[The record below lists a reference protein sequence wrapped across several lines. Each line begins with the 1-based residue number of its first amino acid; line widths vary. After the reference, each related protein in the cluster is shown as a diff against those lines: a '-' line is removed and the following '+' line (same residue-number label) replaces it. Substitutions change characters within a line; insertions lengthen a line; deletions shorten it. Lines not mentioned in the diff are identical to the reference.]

1 MPFVTGES
9 GNPAGRPPGAR
20 NKKTLL
26 IEAMLDAEA
35 EGLTRRVIAKALEGD
50 TGALRLC
57 LDRLQPRGGD
67 RPVPFALPPIENS
80 SDTRKAVGM
89 IRAAIGTGEI
99 TPREAIALLR
109 VVEKCTQVIAAADA
123 AERAAMRAQPPG
135 WLQALQQEF
144 EQRLAQEGKAEGA
157 EIDRAVAEQVDASAA
172 SPPTGVAPTPQATIA
187 QPVAPARD
195 AIAGKNNGRGN
206 NKNTMMAGPP
216 FAVQRQ
222 QPWTAPAGALQGG
235 PPWDRDRPVFAAPP
249 GLRRQLA
256 GLMAASR

>member
-1 MPFVTGES
+1 MPFVAGES

-50 TGALRLC
+50 TSALRLC

-67 RPVPFALPPIENS
+67 RPNPFPLPPIESS
-80 SDTRKAVGM
+80 SDTRNAVGM
-89 IRAAIGTGEI
+89 IRAAIGTGEL

-109 VVEKCTQVIAAADA
+109 VVEKCTQVIAAAEA

-135 WLQALQQEF
+135 WLQALQQEL
-144 EQRLAQEGKAEGA
+144 EQSHAQDGEAEGA
-157 EIDRAVAEQVDASAA
+157 EIDRAVAEQVEASAA
-172 SPPTGVAPTPQATIA
+172 SPPSDVAAMAQAPIA
-187 QPVAPARD
+187 QPVAQARD

-206 NKNTMMAGPP
+206 NKNTMTASPP
-216 FAVQRQ
+216 FAVLRP
-222 QPWTAPAGALQGG
+222 QPGTAPAGALQGG
-235 PPWDRDRPVFAAPP
+235 PPWDTDRPVFAAPP
-249 GLRRQLA
+249 ALRRQLA

>member
-57 LDRLQPRGGD
+57 LDRLRPRGGD
-67 RPVPFALPPIENS
+67 RPIPFPLPPIESS

-89 IRAAIGTGEI
+89 IRAAIGTGELA
-99 TPREAIALLR
+99 PREAIALLR
-109 VVEKCTQVIAAADA
+109 VVEKCTQVIAAAEA

-135 WLQALQQEF
+135 WLQALQQEL
-144 EQRLAQEGKAEGA
+144 EQHLAPDGEAEGA
-157 EIDRAVAEQVDASAA
+157 EIDPAVAEPVDASAA
-172 SPPTGVAPTPQATIA
+172 PPPTGVATTPQATIA
-187 QPVAPARD
+187 QPVPPARD
-195 AIAGKNNGRGN
+195 AVAGKNNGRGN
-206 NKNTMMAGPP
+206 NENTMPAGPP
-216 FAVQRQ
+216 FALQRS
-222 QPWTAPAGALQGG
+222 QPRPAPAGALQGG
-235 PPWDRDRPVFAAPP
+235 PPWDTDRPVFAAPP
-249 GLRRQLA
+249 ALRRQLA
-256 GLMAASR
+256 SLMAASR